1 MTKNKQLFINLI
13 TTLLVLVI
21 NTIINFFLSRY
32 IVDYIGDSAY
42 GFISLAN
49 NFISYATIFTTAINS
64 MASRFITLNIH
75 KKKEDVANKFFSSVL
90 TANIIIIAVLMIP
103 SIILIIYLDQV
114 INIPLELVFDV
125 KLLFL
130 LIFINFF
137 ITLIG
142 GVFTVATYC
151 KNKLYLSS
159 LRNMES
165 TILKFIL
172 ILILFFIFKPAV
184 FYVGIATLIASV
196 YVLLFNIKY
205 TKQLLPDIKIKKQY
219 FSIEKIK
226 ILLSSG
232 LWNSITNL
240 GNVIA
245 DGLDLLISNIFV
257 GASTM
262 GIVAVAKVPST
273 AFNTIISNIITV
285 FQPQALEYYAKD
297 DTENTKK
304 EVIKSMKISG
314 IFGNIPFAYIIV
326 FGISF
331 CTIWMPNMESKIL
344 TILCIL
350 TFINIFTGGLISP
363 LYNVFTITN
372 KVKTNAILALI
383 SAIISTLI
391 VLVFLQTTNLGAYVI
406 VGGSAIIGAIKGF
419 GIVPI
424 YAAKCLNTK
433 WTTFFPV
440 IGKYLISTFIMV
452 IIFFLISLALTING
466 WITLLI
472 SIILCGFIG
481 LLINLLFLLDKE
493 EIKTVIMKF
502 KSKLIRS

>member
-21 NTIINFFLSRY
+21 NTVINFFLSRY

-75 KKKEDVANKFFSSVL
+75 KGKEETANKFFSSVL
-90 TANIIIIAVLMIP
+90 IANIIIIAVLMIP
-103 SIILIIYLDQV
+103 SIILILYLNQV
-114 INIPLELVFDV
+114 INIPTELIFDV
-125 KLLFL
+125 KILFL

-165 TILKFIL
+165 TILKFVL
-172 ILILFFIFKPAV
+172 ILVLFLIFKPAV
-184 FYVGIATLIASV
+184 FYVGIATLIASI
-196 YVLLFNIKY
+196 YILIFNIKY
-205 TKQLLPDIKIKKQY
+205 TKQLLPDIKIKKKY
-219 FSIEKIK
+219 FSIKKIK

-262 GIVAVAKVPST
+262 GIVAIAKVPST
-273 AFNTIISNIITV
+273 AFNTIISNIVTV
-285 FQPQALEYYAKD
+285 FQPQALEYYAHD
-297 DTENTKK
+297 DYENTK
-304 EVIKSMKISG
+304 EEIIKSMKISG
-314 IFGNIPFAYIIV
+314 IFGNIPFAYIII
-326 FGISF
+326 FGMAF
-331 CTIWMPNMESKIL
+331 CTLWMPNIETKFL
-344 TILCIL
+344 TILCII

-372 KVKTNAILALI
+372 KVKTNAIMALV
-383 SAIISTLI
+383 SSIISILL
-391 VLVFLQTTNLGAYVI
+391 VLVLLQTTNLGAYAI

-424 YAAKCLNTK
+424 YAAKCLNVK
-433 WTTFFPV
+433 WTTFFSV
-440 IGKYLISTFIMV
+440 IVKYLISTSIMIV
-452 IIFFLISLALTING
+452 IFFLISLIMPING
-466 WITLLI
+466 WLSLAL
-472 SIILCGFIG
+472 SILFCGIIG
-481 LLINLLFLLDKE
+481 LLVNSLLLLEKK
-493 EIKTVIMKF
+493 EIKAITDKI
-502 KSKLIRS
+502 KLKIKRS